1 MKYRNRAL
9 ALLISLVMVL
19 TFMPLLAFA
28 EDDPIDFYGVTENTS
43 GSYMFELN
51 NQECFINV
59 NSVNDLV
66 FAGSSDEGIVKIK
79 HLQNNG
85 GGSWEIA
92 VDPVGLG
99 KTTITVT
106 DTAGNTKSC
115 SVEVKEGIFFYAE
128 DEVSFSVAERDPY
141 LYIHAYDLNTSDFE
155 STNTEVASVSDAWSM
170 GAGRYIC
177 TLDLHK
183 CGETTISV
191 QDNDGRTAS
200 VKLIVTESDWE
211 LNKDNLEFE
220 VSDGY
225 EAWDALKIVLGKD
238 YPELNVTSSDESV
251 VTAFMDGYDVALE
264 LQGAGEADITVSDNY
279 GKSRTCHVTVNP
291 DPPTPFGFTETSH
304 RFIYDPYSSDEESF
318 YLIEDCETAIVSVS
332 VDTEGVVEVEP
343 ADEYSEG
350 KFHSLVVRP
359 IGVGKA
365 VITATDEQGLTATIE
380 ISVIEEIFLDQSYF
394 GSTNASD
401 PGSYDSQAVYGDT
414 VLYCHCNVDD
424 TVASCKVGTTT
435 YKGTIKNGECKI
447 KIPRITSKTISV
459 KFTNGEF
466 SYTSKATVEKKKA
479 AFVKATAA
487 SVTYNGKAQS
497 PKVTLKDGSYTLR
510 KGTDYS
516 VTYKNNTKV
525 GRGTAT
531 IKLKG
536 NYTGTKTAGFDVRPK
551 GTTIVSL
558 VAAKKAFT
566 VKWKRNTAVNGYDI
580 EYSNQKNFKNVATA
594 KPKDAETIR
603 YTRNSVTSRKFTGL
617 VSGRTYYV
625 RVRTYKK
632 VNGKY
637 IYSTWG
643 TVKKIKVK

>member
-99 KTTITVT
+99 KTTITVK

-279 GKSRTCHVTVNP
+279 GKSRICHVIVNP
-291 DPPTPFGFTETSH
+291 DPPTPFGFTTNSYK
-304 RFIYDPYSSDEESF
+304 FVYDSDCDYYTPEEKYF
-318 YLIEDCETAIVSVS
+318 NLIDECVTTIESVS
-332 VDTEGVVEVEP
+332 VDNEGVVEIEN
-343 ADEYSEG
+343 ESG
-350 KFHSLVVRP
+350 GLLVRP
-359 IGVGKA
+359 IGLGEA
-365 VITATDEQGLTATIE
+365 VITATDEQGLTATIK
-380 ISVIEEIFLDQSYF
+380 ISVVEEIFLDQSYF

-414 VLYCHCNVDD
+414 ALYCHCNVDG
-424 TVASCKVGTTT
+424 TVASCKVGPKT
-435 YKGTIKNGECKI
+435 YKGTIKNGECTI
-447 KIPRITSKTISV
+447 KIPRITTKTISV
-459 KFTNGEF
+459 KFTNGDF

-487 SVTYNGKAQS
+487 SVTYNGKAQT
-497 PKVTLKDGSYTLR
+497 PKVTVKDGSYTLI
-510 KGTDYS
+510 KGTDYT
-516 VTYKNNTKV
+516 VTYRNNTKV
-525 GRGTAT
+525 GTGTAT

-536 NYTGTKTAGFDVRPK
+536 NYTGMKTAKFDVRPK

-558 VAAKKAFT
+558 VAVKKAFT